1 VRDGSRVCEQL
12 TLADAGGVANSG
24 SRLLGT
30 AGLLGAVTDTVSP
43 VGLGAEAALVIL
55 SALEL
60 GLGNGGHV
68 ANAELLLQ
76 LALAR
81 DGIERSGDQRTAH
94 CPRFWAAAAPA
105 KAAMAAKDFI
115 LRVGGEGVK

>member
-1 VRDGSRVCEQL
+1 MGDRSKVCERL
-12 TLADAGGVANSG
+12 TLADAGGVGNGG
-24 SRLLGT
+24 SRLVG
-30 AGLLGAVTDTVSP
+30 AASLLGAVTDTVGP
-43 VGLGAEAALVIL
+43 VGLGAEAALVVL
-55 SALEL
+55 GALEL

-68 ANAELLLQ
+68 ANAELLIQ

-81 DGIERSGDQRTAH
+81 EGIGRGGDQRTAH

-105 KAAMAAKDFI
+105 KAATAAKDFI